1 MTTWNLRSGPPD
13 CGVGQGEDKRRG
25 AVPWAGGARAEGDS
39 ASPAAAAAAALGR
52 GERRWAAGHRRAAST
67 PAARPRSPLLPPPR
81 TGTNSAAAAAA
92 GARMPVVQP
101 TSGPSLAG
109 AVPCG
114 CARCLSQHSRW
125 CSPQSLA
132 SSQYTQTARRGSG
145 GGPREVVGRSGVWH
159 AGPARQ
165 ASWPVGRSSAE
176 ARGITTT
183 TTTSSGHAQAAAQAQ
198 QHAAASGHTRP
209 HRCSPGCPCRG
220 RACRRG
226 TRRSTPPP
234 S

>member
-13 CGVGQGEDKRRG
+13 CGAGQGEDTRRG

-67 PAARPRSPLLPPPR
+67 PAARPHSPLLPPPR

-132 SSQYTQTARRGSG
+132 SSQYTQTAGRAAAGDRGG
-145 GGPREVVGRSGVWH
+145 VAGRSGAWH

-165 ASWPVGRSSAE
+165 ASWPVERSSAE
-176 ARGITTT
+176 ARGNGGGINTTTT

-198 QHAAASGHTRP
+198 QHTAG
-209 HRCSPGCPCRG
+209 
-220 RACRRG
+220 
-226 TRRSTPPP
+226 
-234 S
+234 